1 MVKTAQIAVGRPAR
15 LLTRLPELL
24 TTMHTTMSE
33 ICISPPTMLA
43 VTLEQAKLNLRVDG
57 DYLDG
62 LIEIW
67 LQGIIAELEHEIGQC
82 LMPQTW
88 EVTQDGFGDTI
99 GLPHPV
105 ISIES
110 VSYLDAQ
117 GKRKELSPTAWS
129 LSRGRYKTVLA
140 PAAGAS
146 WPVTSRSSEAVIIRL
161 ICGHGESAEST
172 PANIRLYILAKLV
185 EQFDPVTRTERDT
198 VQSTYIE
205 RLLDACRTHS

>member
-1 MVKTAQIAVGRPAR
+1 
-15 LLTRLPELL
+15 
-24 TTMHTTMSE
+24 MSQ
-33 ICISPPTMLA
+33 ICISPPTILA

-82 LMPQTW
+82 LMVQTW
-88 EVTQDGFGDTI
+88 RVALPAFAGAI
-99 GLPHPV
+99 RLPHPA
-105 ISIES
+105 IAITS
-110 VSYLDAQ
+110 VKYID
-117 GKRKELSPTAWS
+117 
-129 LSRGRYKTVLA
+129 
-140 PAAGAS
+140 AAGTEQTMAS
-146 WPVTSRSSEAVIIRL
+146 SAYQVEVQAYKSLLRPALGTCWPSAYVDAFADVGDLPPMVFIELTCGLGNTSDL
-161 ICGHGESAEST
+161 T
-172 PANIRLYILAKLV
+172 PANIQLYILAKLV

>member
-1 MVKTAQIAVGRPAR
+1 
-15 LLTRLPELL
+15 
-24 TTMHTTMSE
+24 MSQ
-33 ICISPPTMLA
+33 ICISPPAILA

-57 DYLDG
+57 DYLDA

-88 EVTQDGFGDTI
+88 EVTLDGFGDTI

-117 GKRKELSPTAWS
+117 GRRKELSPTAWS

-146 WPVTSRSSEAVIIRL
+146 WPVASGSSEAVIIRL
-161 ICGHGESAEST
+161 VCGHGASAEST